1 MSYEDQL
8 EHVSF
13 NLDKISKS
21 EKKNLKR
28 YCEFMYLENFR
39 SHMKWL
45 PESIYDVTDE
55 NIKSIATVDMMGG
68 TQFLEP
74 FLKLRKS
81 ALEIKKRLP

>member
-1 MSYEDQL
+1 MNEGTKQ
-8 EHVSF
+8 VSF
-13 NLDKISKS
+13 NLDRISKS

-28 YCEFMYLENFR
+28 YCEFVYLENFR

-45 PESIYDVTDE
+45 PESIYDVTPKNVE
-55 NIKSIATVDMMGG
+55 NIATIDAIAG

>member
-13 NLDKISKS
+13 NLDRITKS

-45 PESIYDVTDE
+45 PESIYDVTDS
-55 NIKSIATVDMMGG
+55 NIKNIATIDLMIGSK
-68 TQFLEP
+68 FLEP

>member
-1 MSYEDQL
+1 MYEDL
-8 EHVSF
+8 ERVTF
-13 NLDKISKS
+13 NLDRITKS

-45 PESIYDVTDE
+45 PESIYDVTPEQTKD
-55 NIKSIATVDMMGG
+55 IATIDAITG
-68 TQFLEP
+68 TKFLEP

-81 ALEIKKRLP
+81 ALEIKKRMP